1 MENLENALLA
11 QLKSAKASATTLKS
25 ASAAMASVRK
35 SDFSAYRILI
45 NGTPFPEWIIV
56 KGRVP
61 LDKLQALKP
70 IWESPLLRDIKLF
83 PYGIVAPEGFD
94 VRVRFN
100 TNAGR

>member
-11 QLKSAKASATTLKS
+11 QLKSAKASAATLKS

-45 NGTPFPEWIIV
+45 
-56 KGRVP
+56 
-61 LDKLQALKP
+61 DKLHSLKP

-83 PYGIVAPEGFD
+83 PYGIIAPEGFD

-100 TNAGR
+100 TNAVR